1 MYSLYL
7 KEGSKILAKGSES
20 WLFGSFVFTII
31 VGIFTPFITIGIVSM
46 LFLLIFFR
54 DPERSPESTNC
65 SDMLSPADGRIL
77 RAANNKLSIFMNVH
91 NVHVNRAPLEGKIKD
106 IKYRKGS
113 KFPAFS
119 KDSDKNE
126 RNDITITTNVGDITV
141 TQISGALIR
150 RIVCYIKKSEKIQR
164 GQRIGMIRFG
174 SRVDVTLPDG
184 YTFIVTKG
192 QRVKAGKTVI
202 AMCKKGERT

>member
-1 MYSLYL
+1 M
-7 KEGSKILAKGSES
+7 LAKGSES

-31 VGIFTPFITIGIVSM
+31 VGIFTPFIMVGIASL
-46 LFLLIFFR
+46 LFLFLFFR

-65 SDMLSPADGRIL
+65 GDMLSPADGRIL
-77 RAANNKLSIFMNVH
+77 RIEHNKLSIFMNVH
-91 NVHVNRAPLEGKIKD
+91 NVHVNRAPLEGEIKG
-106 IKYRKGS
+106 IEYKKGS

-119 KDSDKNE
+119 KNSDRNE
-126 RNDITITTNVGDITV
+126 RNDITITTNAGDVTV

-164 GQRIGMIRFG
+164 GQRIGVIRFG

-184 YTFIVTKG
+184 YAFIVTKG

-202 AMCKKGERT
+202 AMCKRGDRN